1 MDEDNKNNKTQGEDK
16 LPPVI
21 PFDSSDSKSKDTE
34 QEEASLEELLGTLK
48 SAFGDLKKELAPL
61 KDSFLELIQ
70 AMREN
75 LAEVTKEVQDA
86 TEESLKTKL
95 SEQNAQNASS
105 ASDAK
110 ATNDVLSLGL
120 EVFKNKADAT
130 GDNLHTIVSREFAQ
144 FADQNLTEDDYK
156 TDENGK
162 RHVVIDSAFLQKH
175 GSDFLPS
182 LIKNTLD
189 NIVKKLFGDANFEAV
204 MAQAYGTKD
213 AADDAEKPE
222 TAEASAPSH
231 EYDVELDLADNWTEA
246 MRNVKVPP
254 LPNAQND
261 NAESPARTERIREL
275 FIEGGRIIEDA
286 INGKSV
292 GDTADRLRIA
302 ASRARNATAD
312 DSLTDEQ
319 MRILDSTKKFENAMN
334 PDKDEE

>member
-1 MDEDNKNNKTQGEDK
+1 MDEDNKNNKTQSEDK

-21 PFDSSDSKSKDTE
+21 PFDSGDSQSKDAE
-34 QEEASLEELLGTLK
+34 QDDASLEELLGTLK

-61 KDSFLELIQ
+61 KDSFIELMQ

-86 TEESLKTKL
+86 AEESLKTKL
-95 SEQNAQNASS
+95 SEQNAS
-105 ASDAK
+105 SDAK
-110 ATNDVLSLGL
+110 ATNDILSLGL

-130 GDNLHTIVSREFAQ
+130 GDNLHTVVSREFAQ
-144 FADQNLTEDDYK
+144 FADEKLTEEDYK
-156 TDENGK
+156 IDENGK
-162 RHVVIDSAFLQKH
+162 RHVVINSAFLQKH
-175 GSDFLPS
+175 GTDFLPS

-189 NIVKKLFGDANFEAV
+189 NIVKTLFGDANFEAV
-204 MAQAYGTKD
+204 MAQAYGSKTAAD
-213 AADDAEKPE
+213 AAETPEKAADA
-222 TAEASAPSH
+222 APSH

-261 NAESPARTERIREL
+261 NSESPARTERIREL
-275 FIEGGRIIEDA
+275 FIEGGHIIEDA

-302 ASRARNATAD
+302 ASRAKNATAD

-319 MRILDSTKKFENAMN
+319 MRILDSTKKFEDGMN
-334 PDKDEE
+334 PDKDDE